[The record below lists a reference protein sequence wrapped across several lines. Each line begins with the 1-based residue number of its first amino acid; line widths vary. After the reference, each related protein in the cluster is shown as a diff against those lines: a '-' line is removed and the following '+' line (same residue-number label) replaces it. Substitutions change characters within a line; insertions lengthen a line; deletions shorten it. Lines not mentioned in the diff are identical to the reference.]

1 MYHNMK
7 YTLAHLAAA
16 VVIGSVVGAAAVK
29 IKGTKQPVPQETPVE
44 VTATPTPDMNGHDMS
59 MDSMTV
65 TLADLE
71 GEAREKAFLELM
83 IEHHQGAVDMSQ
95 LVLDAPH
102 PEVQAFAQDII
113 DAQEAEIVQMQAWLA
128 EWYE

>member
-1 MYHNMK
+1 MK

-29 IKGTKQPVPQETPVE
+29 IKGTAQPAPQETSVE
-44 VTATPTPDMNGHDMS
+44 STATPTSHMMNMGAHDMS

-65 TLADLE
+65 TLAGLE
-71 GEAREKAFLELM
+71 GDARDKAFLELM
-83 IEHHQGAVDMSQ
+83 IEHHQGAVDMSE
-95 LVLDAPH
+95 LVLESSR
-102 PEVQAFAQDII
+102 PEIREFAQEII
-113 DAQEAEIVQMQAWLA
+113 NAQEAEITQMQAWLA